1 MNEKSLSVL
10 ENYDLQIE
18 STYRSKGN
26 YGCVTKEERY
36 ILQEYN
42 NSNEKM
48 FTMNTLYKHLED
60 NGFVVDSVIPN
71 KDGEYISVS
80 EDGYT
85 YILKKWFEGREC
97 DISSKEDVIK
107 GTTELAKWHKA
118 CSNTTKLWENAK
130 GFHPGRNMIDAFTK
144 HNKEIINIRNYIKK
158 RRNKNYFEMFLQKI
172 IDEYYEQGRE
182 ALENLKNS
190 EYQEKY
196 NSAVNKC
203 TLNYG
208 NFNHHSFLF
217 QEDRVVLI
225 NMSKISYAPQIQD
238 LYDYLRKVMEKMDW
252 DIELGNNI
260 IDQYHRVNSLNKS
273 DIEILKIFL
282 SYPEKF
288 WKVIN
293 YYYNSNKAWYSE
305 KNEEKLIQF
314 SQQEEK
320 RWDFI
325 RNMK

>member
-26 YGCVTKEERY
+26 YGCVAKEGRF

-42 NSNEKM
+42 HSNDKM
-48 FTMNTLYKHLED
+48 ATMATLYNFLEE
-60 NGFVVDSVIPN
+60 NKFITDSVIAN
-71 KDGEYISVS
+71 KEGEYVSVS

-85 YILKKWFEGREC
+85 YILKKWFDGREC
-97 DISSKEDVIK
+97 DIREECDALK
-107 GTTELAKWHKA
+107 GAEELAKWHKT
-118 CSNTTKLWENAK
+118 CSNTSKLWVNVK
-130 GFHPGRNMIDAFTK
+130 GFHPGRNMIEAFTK
-144 HNKEIINIRNYIKK
+144 HNKEMINIRNYIKK
-158 RRNKNYFEMFLQKI
+158 RRNKNYFEMFIQKI
-172 IDEYYEQGRE
+172 LDDYYVQGRDTVELLKSSKYLELYNE
-182 ALENLKNS
+182 AQS
-190 EYQEKY
+190 
-196 NSAVNKC
+196 KC

-208 NFNHHSFLF
+208 NYNHHNFLF
-217 QEDRVVLI
+217 QDEKVVLI
-225 NMSKISYAPQIQD
+225 NMSKINYAPQVQD
-238 LYDYLRKVMEKMDW
+238 LYDYLRKVMEKWNW

-260 IDQYHRVNSLNKS
+260 IDQYSKENPLDTPQKEN
-273 DIEILKIFL
+273 LKIFL

-314 SQQEEK
+314 SEQEEK
-320 RWDFI
+320 RWNFI